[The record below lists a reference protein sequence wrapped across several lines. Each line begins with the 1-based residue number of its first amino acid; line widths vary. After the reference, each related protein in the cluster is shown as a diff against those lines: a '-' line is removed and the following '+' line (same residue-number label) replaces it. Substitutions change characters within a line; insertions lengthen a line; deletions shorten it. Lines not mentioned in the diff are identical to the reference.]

1 MDLTVLRVVVGV
13 VIVIILMP
21 VVINSAPKQSW
32 GQSTR
37 FSSFLCW
44 FCLCDVESSLDVSTV
59 HSSWVKQSWS
69 ESPPGLVVNI
79 TWLILGARPAAGQ
92 LRKSAGQGW
101 GLGWNSVMS
110 ATRLLKFTKLYALFL
125 LRHCHHPTLLPSS
138 PWEEPQGNETLGLR
152 SGARLFY
159 GRLRI
164 NFSWCRGHRKPCGPL
179 RGSVMKHYF
188 HQHFLEEVFM
198 GWIRVQSPKN

>member
-13 VIVIILMP
+13 VIVILLMP

-110 ATRLLKFTKLYALFL
+110 ATCLLKFTKLY
-125 LRHCHHPTLLPSS
+125 
-138 PWEEPQGNETLGLR
+138 
-152 SGARLFY
+152 
-159 GRLRI
+159 
-164 NFSWCRGHRKPCGPL
+164 GPFPDL
-179 RGSVMKHYF
+179 ITMLTVAHKHYEDKKKNC
-188 HQHFLEEVFM
+188 LYSKILYNNVGPVF
-198 GWIRVQSPKN
+198 